1 MMEKLTTQDLARV
14 LVEQNGMG
22 LREAQQFVT
31 AIFEVIQQGVESDGL
46 VKVKGL
52 GTFKIVGVEA
62 RESVN
67 VNTGKRVVINSHS
80 KITFTPDATMKE
92 LVNKPFSQF
101 ETVVLND
108 GVEFDDLGDLSDLE
122 PDVDEPEL
130 PEDTDA
136 EPELPINPLVTSIE
150 EEKPVSVEETPAPI
164 EEAPEVVEE
173 KLDEPEPE
181 PVVEEHA
188 PVEEE
193 APAEVV
199 LPVEETT
206 SAVEEVLAEEEKPSE
221 EEVPAEELPVEEES
235 PAEEEAPEEETSLEE
250 EIPTEEEAP
259 VEEATQ
265 DEEKPDNHRLLDVE
279 DSDDDSYESR
289 TPWWKWFLVA
299 IASCAI
305 GFIAGFIVGNAQESK
320 EKLSIF
326 SFVEHKIAK
335 GDTIETRAVKEKPV
349 VAKPVVKQ
357 PVGAPPAEAQ
367 PAEAKPEE
375 VKPEV
380 KPMNVKP
387 VAVPTDESLDFEK
400 YAQMDVRVRTG
411 AYRIVGTDK
420 VVNAREGETLG
431 KISRRHLGPDME
443 CYLEVYNGIKANEP
457 LKVGQ
462 EIKIP
467 KLKWKKKRRVD
478 PLESEE

>member
-1 MMEKLTTQDLARV
+1 MEKLTTQDLARV

-193 APAEVV
+193 IPAE
-199 LPVEETT
+199 
-206 SAVEEVLAEEEKPSE
+206 
-221 EEVPAEELPVEEES
+221 EELPVEEES
-235 PAEEEAPEEETSLEE
+235 PAEEEAPEEETSSEE

-265 DEEKPDNHRLLDVE
+265 DEEEPDNHRLLDVE
-279 DSDDDSYESR
+279 ASDDDIYENR

-357 PVGAPPAEAQ
+357 PVGAQPAEAQ

-375 VKPEV
+375 VKPKV

-387 VAVPTDESLDFEK
+387 VAVPSDESLDFEK

>member
-1 MMEKLTTQDLARV
+1 MEKLTTQDLSRV

-193 APAEVV
+193 APAE
-199 LPVEETT
+199 
-206 SAVEEVLAEEEKPSE
+206 
-221 EEVPAEELPVEEES
+221 EELPVEEES
-235 PAEEEAPEEETSLEE
+235 PAEEEAPEEETSSEE

-265 DEEKPDNHRLLDVE
+265 DEEEPDNHRLLDVE
-279 DSDDDSYESR
+279 ASDDDSYESR

-349 VAKPVVKQ
+349 VAKPVEKQ
-357 PVGAPPAEAQ
+357 PVDAQPAEAQ

-387 VAVPTDESLDFEK
+387 VAVPSDESLDFEK

>member
-136 EPELPINPLVTSIE
+136 EPELPINPLATSIE

-193 APAEVV
+193 VP
-199 LPVEETT
+199 
-206 SAVEEVLAEEEKPSE
+206 AEEENPVE
-221 EEVPAEELPVEEES
+221 EEVPAEEELPAEEES
-235 PAEEEAPEEETSLEE
+235 PAEEEAPEEETSSEE
-250 EIPTEEEAP
+250 EIPKEEEAP

-265 DEEKPDNHRLLDVE
+265 DEEEPDNHRLLDVE
-279 DSDDDSYESR
+279 ASDDDIYENR

-299 IASCAI
+299 IAFCAI

-357 PVGAPPAEAQ
+357 PVEAQTAETQ

-387 VAVPTDESLDFEK
+387 VAVPSDESLDFEK

>member
-1 MMEKLTTQDLARV
+1 MEKLTTQDLARV

-122 PDVDEPEL
+122 PDVEEPEL

-193 APAEVV
+193 
-199 LPVEETT
+199 
-206 SAVEEVLAEEEKPSE
+206 VLAEEEKPSG
-221 EEVPAEELPVEEES
+221 EELPVEEES
-235 PAEEEAPEEETSLEE
+235 PAEEETPEEETSSEE

-265 DEEKPDNHRLLDVE
+265 DEEEPDNHRLLDVE
-279 DSDDDSYESR
+279 TSDDDIYENR

-349 VAKPVVKQ
+349 VAKPVEKQ
-357 PVGAPPAEAQ
+357 SVDAQPAEAQ

-387 VAVPTDESLDFEK
+387 VAVPSDESLDFEK

>member
-22 LREAQQFVT
+22 LREAQQFVA

-193 APAEVV
+193 
-199 LPVEETT
+199 
-206 SAVEEVLAEEEKPSE
+206 VLAE
-221 EEVPAEELPVEEES
+221 EELPVEEES
-235 PAEEEAPEEETSLEE
+235 PTEEEVPEEETSSEE

-265 DEEKPDNHRLLDVE
+265 DEEEPDNHRLLDVE
-279 DSDDDSYESR
+279 ASDDDSYENR

-357 PVGAPPAEAQ
+357 PVDAQ

-375 VKPEV
+375 MKPEV

-387 VAVPTDESLDFEK
+387 VAVPSDESLDFEK

>member
-1 MMEKLTTQDLARV
+1 MEKLTTQDLARV

-150 EEKPVSVEETPAPI
+150 EEKPDSVEETPAPI

-193 APAEVV
+193 VPAE
-199 LPVEETT
+199 
-206 SAVEEVLAEEEKPSE
+206 
-221 EEVPAEELPVEEES
+221 EELPVEEES
-235 PAEEEAPEEETSLEE
+235 SAEEEAPEEETSSEE

-265 DEEKPDNHRLLDVE
+265 DEEEPDNHRLLDVE
-279 DSDDDSYESR
+279 ASDDDSYESR

-357 PVGAPPAEAQ
+357 PVDAQPAEAQ
-367 PAEAKPEE
+367 PAEAKPEG

-387 VAVPTDESLDFEK
+387 VAVPSDESLDFEK

>member
-193 APAEVV
+193 IPAE
-199 LPVEETT
+199 
-206 SAVEEVLAEEEKPSE
+206 
-221 EEVPAEELPVEEES
+221 EELPVEEES
-235 PAEEEAPEEETSLEE
+235 PAEEEAPEEETSSEE

-265 DEEKPDNHRLLDVE
+265 DEEEPDNHRLLDVE
-279 DSDDDSYESR
+279 ASDDDIYENR

-357 PVGAPPAEAQ
+357 PVGAQPAEAQ

-375 VKPEV
+375 VKPKV

-387 VAVPTDESLDFEK
+387 VAVPSDESLDFEK

>member
-1 MMEKLTTQDLARV
+1 MEKLTTQDLARV

-173 KLDEPEPE
+173 KLDEPEPK

-193 APAEVV
+193 VPAE
-199 LPVEETT
+199 
-206 SAVEEVLAEEEKPSE
+206 
-221 EEVPAEELPVEEES
+221 EELPVEEES
-235 PAEEEAPEEETSLEE
+235 PAEEEAPEEETSSEE

-265 DEEKPDNHRLLDVE
+265 DEEEPDNHRMLDVE
-279 DSDDDSYESR
+279 ASDDDSYESR

-357 PVGAPPAEAQ
+357 PVEAQPAEAQ

-387 VAVPTDESLDFEK
+387 VAVPSDESLDFEK

-478 PLESEE
+478 PIESEE

>member
-1 MMEKLTTQDLARV
+1 MEKLTTQDLARV

-22 LREAQQFVT
+22 LREAQQFVA

-193 APAEVV
+193 
-199 LPVEETT
+199 
-206 SAVEEVLAEEEKPSE
+206 VLAE
-221 EEVPAEELPVEEES
+221 EELPVEEES
-235 PAEEEAPEEETSLEE
+235 PTEEEVPEEETSSEE

-265 DEEKPDNHRLLDVE
+265 DEEEPDNHRLLDVE
-279 DSDDDSYESR
+279 ASDDDSYENR

-357 PVGAPPAEAQ
+357 PVDAQ

-375 VKPEV
+375 MKPEV

-387 VAVPTDESLDFEK
+387 VAVPSDESLDFEK